1 MGINFVPD
9 VATLTHIFSNAVAP
23 AFFLGA
29 VAAFVSLMMS
39 RLAAV
44 NERIRATRA
53 LPDQDSAAAASS
65 MALGPLTRRA
75 RLLNDEPLTAAEKE
89 LSISRGM
96 DSWGVVSGDLL
107 EEGAEISNQLRELK
121 S

>member
-1 MGINFVPD
+1 MAN
-9 VATLTHIFSNAVAP
+9 
-23 AFFLGA
+23 
-29 VAAFVSLMMS
+29 
-39 RLAAV
+39 
-44 NERIRATRA
+44 RATIIDRLDRMIA
-53 LPDQDSAAAASS
+53 RLSKPLLPSDVRDGWSEEARKAI
-65 MALGPLTRRA
+65 LEVLEELRA
-75 RLLNDEPLTAAEKE
+75 RLLNDQPLTAAEKE